1 MSARILIVE
10 DDPAGRTWLE
20 VGLKKEGFVCFSVS
34 SGEECLNFL
43 EKEVVDVV
51 ITDIRMSGMS
61 GIDLLEKIKD
71 KWDIP
76 VILITAYGDV
86 NTVIESLRKGA
97 SDFILKPFSYD
108 LLLSRINHLIS
119 YKKVKEENI
128 YLKEHRG
135 KIEFVGKSEGIKNI
149 LKLANKVAKSDS
161 TVLITGE
168 SGTGKEMLARYIHEN
183 SLRKTKPFVAINC
196 SAMPETLL
204 ESELFGYKKG
214 AFTGAYKD
222 RMGLFRIADGGTI
235 LLDEIGDM
243 PMHLQSKLLRV
254 LQTHEITPLGSDSSV
269 SVDVRVIAATNKD
282 LREEM
287 EKGTFR
293 QDLYYRLNVVEL
305 HLPPLRERLSD
316 IPELVEYFIDKY
328 SMLEGKNVEV
338 TDDIMKIFMSYHWPG
353 NVRELENIIERLV
366 VLSEDGKLDI
376 SLLPEN
382 MISTGSKGK
391 LLEIME
397 IELIKKV
404 LRDTG
409 GNKTQ
414 TAHILGIDVATLY
427 RKIKKYKI
435 EV

>member
-20 VGLKKEGFVCFSVS
+20 VGLKKEGFVCFSVA

-43 EKEVVDVV
+43 EKEVVDVI

-61 GIDLLEKIKD
+61 GIDLLEKVKD

-135 KIEFVGKSEGIKNI
+135 KIEFVGKSESIKNI

-183 SLRKTKPFVAINC
+183 SLRKSKPFVAINC

-269 SVDVRVIAATNKD
+269 NVDVRVIAATNKD

-287 EKGTFR
+287 EKGSFR

-366 VLSEDGKLDI
+366 VLSDGGKLDV

-391 LLEIME
+391 LLERME